1 MNWPLHRR
9 WPWIALAAIVVLA
22 IGARIALPGWV
33 TDYLN
38 GKLDRMG
45 DYHGNIESV
54 DLHLWRGAYSINGLQ
69 ITKRTAKVPAPLLD
83 APRTDLSVSW
93 RALLDGGV
101 VASVDFQRPE
111 INFVDGDNEARQS
124 GVGVNWRERLE
135 SLVPIRLDE
144 VRVHDGTVRFRN
156 FTSQPKVDLKATQ
169 IQARVLNLTNVRDAE
184 DARAAD
190 LELTARMLGQAP
202 LESGAKFDP
211 FTPFEEF
218 HFRVKLNKVDLRR
231 LNEFLQAYAKL
242 DVESGEGDFI
252 MELEARDK
260 QLNGYAK
267 PLFYNVQIFSVEQ
280 DIENQGDNPLRAL
293 WEAVAGGIE
302 NLFKNQEK
310 NQFATRVEIRG
321 RTGDADTSAWQAIV
335 AVVRNAFVKAFQPQ
349 FERLP
354 SREAGEN
361 GDADGK

>member
-1 MNWPLHRR
+1 MRWPLHRR
-9 WPWIALAAIVVLA
+9 WPWIALAVIVVAVVGVRL
-22 IGARIALPGWV
+22 ALPGWV

-45 DYHGNIESV
+45 DYHGSIESV

-69 ITKRTAKVPAPLLD
+69 IIKRTAKIPAPLLD
-83 APRTDLSVSW
+83 APRTDVSVSW
-93 RALLDGGV
+93 RALLEGGI
-101 VASVDFQRPE
+101 VASVDFRRPE
-111 INFVDGDNEARQS
+111 INFVDSDNDAKQS
-124 GVGVNWRERLE
+124 GAGVDWRERLE
-135 SLVPIRLDE
+135 SLMPIRLDE

-156 FTSQPKVDLKATQ
+156 FTSRPKVDLKAIQ
-169 IQARVLNLTNVRDAE
+169 VQARVLNLTNVRDAQ

-190 LELTARMLGQAP
+190 LTLTARMLGQAP

-211 FTPFEEF
+211 FTPFENF
-218 HFRVKLNKVDLRR
+218 HFRLKLNKVDLRR
-231 LNEFLQAYAKL
+231 LNEFLQAYANL
-242 DVESGEGDFI
+242 DVESGEGDFV

-280 DIENQGDNPLRAL
+280 DLEKQDDNPLRAL

-321 RTGDADTSAWQAIV
+321 RIGAADTSAWQAIV
-335 AVVRNAFVKAFQPQ
+335 AVVRNAFVEAFRPQ
-349 FERLP
+349 FEDLP
-354 SREAGEN
+354 AREPAQD
-361 GDADGK
+361 DAAKSD